1 MCWQGLSLSLHTNCS
16 SETETQND
24 THLDGCLS
32 LCYRVGHPWQP
43 FACLILAVILC
54 PSLLWASRQLL
65 PYSATTT
72 VCCMSTC
79 SMLPVLLTLA
89 RQINNR
95 GFKNKP
101 NINVACNSLDV
112 DRLNKR
118 ACNILKWN
126 HSQFEKQKHN
136 LLLWWLLLYFREILR
151 AWKTLSSNA
160 SVNFKLTEYAIV
172 GLCTK
177 HVSWLHL
184 VPYSQAENKK
194 PATMLT

>member
-65 PYSATTT
+65 PYSTTTT

-112 DRLNKR
+112 DRLNKW

-126 HSQFEKQKHN
+126 HSQFEKQNIIYCFGGYSCILGRYWELGKHYPVT
-136 LLLWWLLLYFREILR
+136 LLSILNWQNMRLLDYVQ
-151 AWKTLSSNA
+151 S
-160 SVNFKLTEYAIV
+160 
-172 GLCTK
+172 
-177 HVSWLHL
+177 
-184 VPYSQAENKK
+184 
-194 PATMLT
+194 M